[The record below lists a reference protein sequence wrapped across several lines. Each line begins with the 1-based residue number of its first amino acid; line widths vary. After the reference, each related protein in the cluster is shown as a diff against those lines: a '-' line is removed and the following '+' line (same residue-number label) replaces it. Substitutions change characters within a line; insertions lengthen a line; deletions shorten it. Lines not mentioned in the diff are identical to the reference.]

1 MSNEK
6 NMKELNEDAL
16 DAVTGGEKPAGV
28 CGESTDTYQ
37 VVAGRYM
44 CMRCN
49 KENNGKFADFVL
61 TGELVC
67 SDCMERETSI
77 IL

>member
-6 NMKELNEDAL
+6 KMTELNADAL

-37 VVAGRYM
+37 VVTGRYK

-49 KENNGKFADFVL
+49 WEHYGKFADFVL

-67 SDCMERETSI
+67 SSCMEKTGI